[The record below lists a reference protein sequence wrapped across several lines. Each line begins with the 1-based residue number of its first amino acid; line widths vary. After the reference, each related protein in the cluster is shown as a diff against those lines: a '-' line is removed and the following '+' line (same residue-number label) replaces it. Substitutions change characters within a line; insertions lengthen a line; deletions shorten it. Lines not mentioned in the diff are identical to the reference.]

1 MTGPKKSNLKIQ
13 NIVATT
19 SLGKPVSLTKL
30 ARTQSNT
37 EYNPEQFPGLVLR
50 IPKPKSAVLVF
61 SSGNLVCT
69 GTKSVSQV
77 REVIDKVIKQIGKIG
92 VKITD
97 RPRIT
102 VQNIVAS
109 GSIDFSLNLNVL
121 ALQLENTEYEP
132 EQFPGLVYKLVDPPA
147 TFLLFSNGK
156 LVCTGTKDKNQL
168 EESMK
173 QLNRNGKAVAKK
185 EPNIPV
191 KNKKLKKRVA
201 KICLKLIEETPSDK
215 ISMME
220 ISYIIT
226 GKFIWFNYGDDL
238 DEAIEIAGELELPEE
253 QVSGDVLKM
262 WGEMKEKFRRY
273 ILNRQLC

>member
-1 MTGPKKSNLKIQ
+1 MAEKSNLKIQ

-50 IPKPKSAVLVF
+50 IKEPKSAVLVF

-69 GTKSVSQV
+69 GTKSVGQV
-77 REVIDKVIKQIGKIG
+77 KEVIQQGIKQIGKIG

-97 RPRIT
+97 VPKIT

-109 GSIDFSLNLNVL
+109 GSIDLTLNLNTL

-132 EQFPGLVYKLVDPPA
+132 EQFPGLVYKLVDPTA

-156 LVCTGTKDKNQL
+156 LVCTGTKNKDQL

-173 QLNRNGKAVAKK
+173 QLNKNIKEAVKK
-185 EPNIPV
+185 
-191 KNKKLKKRVA
+191 
-201 KICLKLIEETPSDK
+201 
-215 ISMME
+215 
-220 ISYIIT
+220 
-226 GKFIWFNYGDDL
+226 
-238 DEAIEIAGELELPEE
+238 
-253 QVSGDVLKM
+253 DV
-262 WGEMKEKFRRY
+262 
-273 ILNRQLC
+273 

>member
-1 MTGPKKSNLKIQ
+1 MAKSKESDLKIQ

-50 IPKPKSAVLVF
+50 IKEPKSAVLVF

-69 GTKSVSQV
+69 GTKSVGQV
-77 REVIDKVIKQIGKIG
+77 KQVIEAVIKQIAKIG
-92 VKITD
+92 VKITVK
-97 RPRIT
+97 PKIT

-109 GSIDFSLNLNVL
+109 GSIDLNLNLNVL

-156 LVCTGTKDKNQL
+156 LVCTGTKDKEQL
-168 EESMK
+168 EESMR
-173 QLNRNGKAVAKK
+173 QLNKNIRAAVK
-185 EPNIPV
+185 ES
-191 KNKKLKKRVA
+191 K
-201 KICLKLIEETPSDK
+201 D
-215 ISMME
+215 
-220 ISYIIT
+220 
-226 GKFIWFNYGDDL
+226 
-238 DEAIEIAGELELPEE
+238 
-253 QVSGDVLKM
+253 
-262 WGEMKEKFRRY
+262 
-273 ILNRQLC
+273 